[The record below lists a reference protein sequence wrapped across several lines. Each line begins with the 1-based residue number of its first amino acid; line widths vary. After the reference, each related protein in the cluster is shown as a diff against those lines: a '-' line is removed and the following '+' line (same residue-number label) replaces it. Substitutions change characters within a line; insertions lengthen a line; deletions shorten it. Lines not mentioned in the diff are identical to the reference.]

1 MRKIPAIICSV
12 ILIFNISV
20 FGTVVHAEENT
31 ACSIADGIS
40 AYQMKRCGANDMQE
54 WIDKG
59 LTEGAG
65 ISSEWYVIALRQ
77 SGTEYDFSKYST
89 ALAAYLK
96 SGGVYSA
103 ATMEKYALA
112 FLSASCSCDYVDKV
126 MAECI
131 GSSGIMSYIFGLHLL
146 NNGQKSSAHTAES
159 VISELLALQHGDG
172 GYGLSEK
179 SDADVTAMTLQAL
192 APYYGSDAG
201 VRAAVDKAII
211 FLSEEQLE
219 DGSFSSFGT
228 VNSESTSQV
237 IIALSALGIENG
249 DARFTKGATAL
260 DALLSFRLE
269 DGSFSHVKG
278 GETSSIATAE
288 AYLAAVASLRAS
300 EGKGSVYILDEYADN
315 TPPGLP
321 SFLTAGDVPEEEEEK
336 PVSYKLWACIAVV
349 GAAAVASVL
358 LFVFGK
364 RGIKNHI
371 FVVCVAAVLIVIIL
385 LTDIVP
391 ASAYYGGGTKVKDP
405 VGKVGMLIECGIIEG
420 KPGAPENCLIMPE
433 EEFEI
438 EDGDTV
444 YSVLVR
450 AARKNGILIENNGSR
465 KLAYISGI
473 SGLYELEYGELSG
486 WIYTVNDV
494 IASVTCSEY
503 VLSDGDVI
511 GWHYTLDLGR
521 DIPSGE

>member
-1 MRKIPAIICSV
+1 MKKIPAIICSV
-12 ILIFNISV
+12 ILILNISV
-20 FGTVVHAEENT
+20 FGTVVYAEENT
-31 ACSIADGIS
+31 ACAIADGIS
-40 AYQMKRCGANDMQE
+40 AYQMKRCGANDLQE

-65 ISSEWYVIALRQ
+65 ISSEWYVIALHQ
-77 SGTEYDFSKYST
+77 SGTEFDFSKYST

-112 FLSASCSCDYVDKV
+112 FLSAACSCDYVDKV

-159 VISELLALQHGDG
+159 VVSELLALQHGDG

-192 APYYGSDAG
+192 APYYGSNAD
-201 VRAAVDKAII
+201 VKAAVDKAIV

-237 IIALSALGIENG
+237 VIAMSALGIKND

-260 DALLSFRLE
+260 EALLSFRLE
-269 DGSFSHVKG
+269 DGSFPHVKG

-300 EGKGSVYILDEYADN
+300 EGKGSVYLFDEYSDN

-321 SFLTAGDVPEEEEEK
+321 SFLATEDVIEEEEQ
-336 PVSYKLWACIAVV
+336 SGGLSS
-349 GAAAVASVL
+349 VAL
-358 LFVFGK
+358 L
-364 RGIKNHI
+364 R
-371 FVVCVAAVLIVIIL
+371 L
-385 LTDIVP
+385 
-391 ASAYYGGGTKVKDP
+391 
-405 VGKVGMLIECGIIEG
+405 
-420 KPGAPENCLIMPE
+420 
-433 EEFEI
+433 
-438 EDGDTV
+438 
-444 YSVLVR
+444 
-450 AARKNGILIENNGSR
+450 
-465 KLAYISGI
+465 
-473 SGLYELEYGELSG
+473 
-486 WIYTVNDV
+486 
-494 IASVTCSEY
+494 
-503 VLSDGDVI
+503 
-511 GWHYTLDLGR
+511 
-521 DIPSGE
+521 